1 MTQRC
6 KYRDIYSPAILL
18 EGRARHF
25 DREYIIKLSKK
36 NFVPYQL
43 NLMLNL
49 DHGLALFRQTQTLRK
64 QKQGSQQVSYPLF
77 FLSQLWQKLYIHL
90 MKVCLIL
97 SEQE

>member
-1 MTQRC
+1 
-6 KYRDIYSPAILL
+6 
-18 EGRARHF
+18 
-25 DREYIIKLSKK
+25 
-36 NFVPYQL
+36 
-43 NLMLNL
+43 MLNL